1 MPGVN
6 RQGQAHIVSTAIQSP
21 GFDTGSREVE
31 AAPWFRTWFSVDPQ
45 PASISPTI
53 NVSIVFICTFP
64 FGCSQIICHPAIKND
79 SGAIVSADSY
89 IDFLLARSLLQR
101 KGWRVTRPGAQS
113 AGI

>member
-21 GFDTGSREVE
+21 GFGTGSREVE

-53 NVSIVFICTFP
+53 NTSIVFILAFLVESWP
-64 FGCSQIICHPAIKND
+64 DRLP
-79 SGAIVSADSY
+79 SGNQKR
-89 IDFLLARSLLQR
+89 F
-101 KGWRVTRPGAQS
+101 
-113 AGI
+113 